1 VRSKE
6 KQPGHPSRLTPHA
19 SLKLGVVMDPIAA
32 INIKKDSTFAMLLE
46 AERRGWPIAYMEQG
60 DVFLRD
66 GKTFAHIRAL
76 HVQDH
81 AEHWFDVGAETV
93 EPLSGLDVILMRKDP
108 PFDMEYIYTTYL
120 LERAE
125 AEGVLVVNKPQ
136 SLRDCNEKVFTAWF
150 PQCTPPTLVTR
161 SKTRLRDF
169 LNELGDI
176 ILKPLGGMGGAS
188 VFRLRAG
195 DPNVNVVI
203 ETMTE
208 HEQRFVMAQKFIP
221 EISEGDKRILMID
234 GEPVPYAL
242 ARIPAEGETRGNLAA
257 GGRGVGVPLS
267 ARDRWICEQVGPVL
281 REKGLLFVGLDVIG
295 DYLTEINVTSPTC
308 ARELDA
314 LYGLNIAALFLD
326 MVEKQ
331 VAAKK

>member
-1 VRSKE
+1 MSSVTPAPSP
-6 KQPGHPSRLTPHA
+6 QPPAPLRL
-19 SLKLGVVMDPIAA
+19 GIVMDPIAA
-32 INIKKDSTFAMLLE
+32 INIKKDSTFAILLE

-66 GKTFAHIRAL
+66 GKTFARIRAL

-161 SKTRLRDF
+161 RKTRLRDF

-208 HEQRFVMAQKFIP
+208 HEQRFVMAQRFIP

-281 REKGLLFVGLDVIG
+281 REKGLVFVGLDVIG
-295 DYLTEINVTSPTC
+295 DYLTEINITSPTC

-314 LYGLNIAALFLD
+314 LYGLNIAALLLD
-326 MVEKQ
+326 VVEKQ
-331 VAAKK
+331 VESGK